1 MFFFAKMIQALGI
14 ADVGYALFV
23 GVTRENGMGREL
35 MLMTFGFLI
44 FSFGRFLERRASP
57 QG

>member
-1 MFFFAKMIQALGI
+1 MFYLAKVIQALGI

-23 GVTRENGMGREL
+23 GMTQKNSMGREL
-35 MLMTFGFLI
+35 TLMMLGLLI
-44 FSFGRFLERRASP
+44 FSFGRFLERRAP